1 MSIVGIVADSNEAG
15 NRAEIALK
23 LTEAVYRRTELE
35 TLKDRQVYI
44 FFQGKIYY
52 LQLLLLFWK
61 SLINNHCWS
70 STKDVQK
77 GVGYNKI

>member
-35 TLKDRQVYI
+35 TLKDRQVYRFI
-44 FFQGKIYY
+44 QGKIYC
-52 LQLLLLFWK
+52 LQLLPLFWK
-61 SLINNHCWS
+61 NLINNHCWS
-70 STKDVQK
+70 STKNVQK
-77 GVGYNKI
+77 GGG

>member
-23 LTEAVYRRTELE
+23 STEAVYRRTELE

-52 LQLLLLFWK
+52 LQLLLLF
-61 SLINNHCWS
+61 
-70 STKDVQK
+70 
-77 GVGYNKI
+77 